1 MIRLAQP
8 ALLTLGMLFLVPFLL
23 RPQRVWHYSGCR
35 LLPSRHR
42 AGFAVW
48 CLAGLTGMAISLL
61 LIALARPQQVTALP
75 QHATVARDIVLTLDL
90 SLSMEGYIP
99 KAGESI
105 PTMRKLALVQ
115 QAAQDFVKR
124 HLTDRLGLIVFG
136 DEAFGAWPLSTDST
150 TLQRRLENLE
160 DLLPAQLRGTHV
172 EKALVKSLDHLHEL
186 GQAQT
191 RIVVLLT
198 DGLDNIPA
206 ARMEHILQRL
216 QRDNVTLYVFGVL
229 LKEDSSIAVLARRA
243 RGRYFA
249 IDKAEEM
256 AAALE
261 EIERLEPSKI
271 LLSQGSKAVELYA
284 WFTVPGLALLL
295 ASVAGKSLWMI
306 KV

>member
-1 MIRLAQP
+1 
-8 ALLTLGMLFLVPFLL
+8 
-23 RPQRVWHYSGCR
+23 
-35 LLPSRHR
+35 
-42 AGFAVW
+42 
-48 CLAGLTGMAISLL
+48 
-61 LIALARPQQVTALP
+61 
-75 QHATVARDIVLTLDL
+75 
-90 SLSMEGYIP
+90 
-99 KAGESI
+99 
-105 PTMRKLALVQ
+105 MRKLALVQ